1 MDFVVETNDIYLID
15 MLLDEF
21 SSSKT
26 QTLKVTAFTLIIL
39 LKIKPVLDKN
49 VNNCFKLFERVGFD
63 YTYQLSGFWINFK

>member
-39 LKIKPVLDKN
+39 LKIKPVFIQK
-49 VNNCFKLFERVGFD
+49 CE
-63 YTYQLSGFWINFK
+63 